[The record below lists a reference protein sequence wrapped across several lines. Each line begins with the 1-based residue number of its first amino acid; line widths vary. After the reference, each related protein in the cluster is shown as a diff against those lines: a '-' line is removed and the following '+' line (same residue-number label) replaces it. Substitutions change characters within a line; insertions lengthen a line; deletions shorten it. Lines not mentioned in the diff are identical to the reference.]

1 MMTAAA
7 LGFLLGLRHAFDPD
21 HVIAVSTIVARHRSP
36 WIASWIGA
44 SWGVGHGAM
53 ILAIGALVIGLRI
66 AIPEAFARTAEIGI
80 GVLLVGLGVANLF
93 AAYES
98 ASGAAAECDGASRPL
113 GPTLA
118 RSALVGLA
126 HGLAGSAAVA
136 LLALAAMPGPAAALL
151 YLGVFGIGSVAGM
164 VAFSLVVGGPLSLFT
179 NAAGQRRFVLAAS
192 GLVSLCFGTYLL
204 YAVGLAG
211 ALGTLT

>member
-1 MMTAAA
+1 MLTAAV

-44 SWGVGHGAM
+44 SWGIGHGAM

-80 GVLLVGLGVANLF
+80 GLLLVGLGVANLF
-93 AAYES
+93 AAYGTT
-98 ASGAAAECDGASRPL
+98 AGAAAERNGAGSLL

-136 LLALAAMPGPAAALL
+136 LLAIAAMPGPAAALL
-151 YLGVFGIGSVAGM
+151 YLAVFGVGSVAGM
-164 VAFSLVVGGPLSLFT
+164 VAFSLVVGGPLARFAH
-179 NAAGQRRFVLAAS
+179 AAGHRRFVLAAS
-192 GLVSLCFGTYLL
+192 GLASLSFGSYLL

>member
-36 WIASWIGA
+36 WSASWVGA
-44 SWGVGHGAM
+44 SWGVGHGLT
-53 ILAIGALVIGLRI
+53 ILAIGALVIGLHI
-66 AIPEAFARTAEIGI
+66 AVPDGLARSAEIGV

-93 AAYES
+93 AAYAPADAATAQRDA
-98 ASGAAAECDGASRPL
+98 ASPL
-113 GPTLA
+113 LGRTLA

-136 LLALAAMPGPAAALL
+136 LLASAAMPSPTSALL
-151 YLGVFGIGSVAGM
+151 FLGIFGAGSVTGM
-164 VAFSLVVGGPLSLFT
+164 VAFSLLVGGPLSLLA
-179 NAAGQRRFVLAAS
+179 NAAGHRRFVLAGS
-192 GLVSLCFGTYLL
+192 GLLSLLFGAYLL
-204 YAVGLAG
+204 CALELAS
-211 ALGTLT
+211 ATGTVS

>member
-1 MMTAAA
+1 MMTAAT

-93 AAYES
+93 AAYGP
-98 ASGAAAECDGASRPL
+98 ASGAAAEHDAASRLL

-136 LLALAAMPGPAAALL
+136 LLAIAAMPGPAAALL
-151 YLGVFGIGSVAGM
+151 YLAVFGVGSVAGM
-164 VAFSLVVGGPLSLFT
+164 VAFSLVVGGPLSLFA

-192 GLVSLCFGTYLL
+192 GLVSLFFGSYLL
-204 YAVGLAG
+204 YAVGLPG

>member
-36 WIASWIGA
+36 WTASWIGA
-44 SWGVGHGAM
+44 SWGVGHGAT

-66 AIPEAFARTAEIGI
+66 AIPESFARNAELGI
-80 GVLLVGLGVANLF
+80 GLLLVGLGVANLF
-93 AAYES
+93 AAYAS
-98 ASGAAAECDGASRPL
+98 ADGAATERHRTGHVL
-113 GPTLA
+113 GRTLA

-136 LLALAAMPGPAAALL
+136 LLATAAMPSPAAALL
-151 YLGVFGIGSVAGM
+151 YLGVFGVGSVTGM
-164 VAFSLVVGGPLSLFT
+164 VAFSLVVGGPLSLFA
-179 NAAGQRRFVLAAS
+179 NAAGRRRFVLAGS
-192 GLVSLCFGTYLL
+192 GLLSLLFGAYLL
-204 YAVGLAG
+204 CAVGLAG
-211 ALGTLT
+211 APGTIT

>member
-21 HVIAVSTIVARHRSP
+21 HVIAVSTIVARNRSP

-44 SWGVGHGAM
+44 SWGVGHAAT
-53 ILAIGALVIGLRI
+53 ILAIGALGIGLHI
-66 AIPEAFARTAEIGI
+66 AVPEGFTRGAEIGI

-93 AAYES
+93 AAY
-98 ASGAAAECDGASRPL
+98 AAAGGAGLPHPAGSPVL

-136 LLALAAMPGPAAALL
+136 LLATAAMPSPAAVLL
-151 YLGVFGIGSVAGM
+151 YLGVFGIGSVIGM
-164 VAFSLVVGGPLSLFT
+164 VAFSLVVGGPLARFA
-179 NAAGQRRFVLAAS
+179 NAAGRRRFVLAGS
-192 GLVSLCFGTYLL
+192 GLVSLLFGAYLL
-204 YAVGLAG
+204 G
-211 ALGTLT
+211 AFALMGAPGTLA